1 MILETLIT
9 WAACVAVLSLGAAAI
24 AAILQ
29 D

>member
-9 WAACVAVLSLGAAAI
+9 WAACVAVLALAASAI
-24 AAILQ
+24 AAILE

>member
-1 MILETLIT
+1 MMLETLLT

-24 AAILQ
+24 AAILE